1 MKKIK
6 LKYLLIFTPFLL
18 FSDCHTEGVK
28 LERDDRILIDT
39 LVARRIAV
47 LSVEMDEWCK
57 DSSPILRQK
66 MVDSLMI
73 VREQEIL
80 KGTPPPQ
87 Y

>member
-1 MKKIK
+1 MKKIN

-28 LERDDRILIDT
+28 LERDDRILVDT
-39 LVARRIAV
+39 LVTRQIAV
-47 LSVEMDEWCK
+47 LSVEMDKWCK

-73 VREQEIL
+73 LREQEIL